1 MQDIWNKYKSRF
13 SVKKFTGD
21 LPGKAKSF
29 SIKAVYKLLLMFHA
43 YKRQETPAWA
53 KHIVVGT
60 LGYVLTPIDMLP
72 DLTPLLGYTDD
83 ISVLAYG
90 LVMIS
95 CYINEEVQ
103 EKALQGTRKIY
114 GEFDESLIL
123 ETAEEIS

>member
-1 MQDIWNKYKSRF
+1 
-13 SVKKFTGD
+13 
-21 LPGKAKSF
+21 
-29 SIKAVYKLLLMFHA
+29 
-43 YKRQETPAWA
+43 
-53 KHIVVGT
+53 
-60 LGYVLTPIDMLP
+60 MLP

-95 CYINEEVQ
+95 CYINKEVQ

-114 GEFDESLIL
+114 GDFDESLIL